1 MFWNK
6 ISIVV
11 ATNIAVVLLK
21 VFSCFTLTN
30 VEMLFQTEVS
40 GMAPVSPSC
49 QETTHPSPAH
59 ICHRDV
65 N

>member
-30 VEMLFQTEVS
+30 VEMPTLVKWVS
-40 GMAPVSPSC
+40 KDNFES
-49 QETTHPSPAH
+49 
-59 ICHRDV
+59 
-65 N
+65 